1 MMTAQDF
8 MAQALELAKEAFEQG
23 EVPVGAVVVKDG
35 QIIATGR
42 NRREENKNAL
52 CHAEIEA
59 IHNACQTLGGW
70 RLWQCELYV
79 TLEPCP
85 MCAGAIVNARIPQV
99 FFGAKDDKNGACGSA
114 LDLFQ
119 LPHNYRPQVT
129 SGILETECSAL
140 LSQFFAALRQ
150 RRSNARK
157 VPKKIDHLT
166 QSLEKEKR

>member
-99 FFGAKDDKNGACGSA
+99 FFGAKDDKNGACGLYPGSSSSP
-114 LDLFQ
+114 Q
-119 LPHNYRPQVT
+119 LPPPGHFWNFGKGMLGSPVP
-129 SGILETECSAL
+129 I
-140 LSQFFAALRQ
+140 FAALRQ
-150 RRSNARK
+150 RRSDARK